1 MNNDSTIFYEDLD
14 MARLWVD
21 GDRTL
26 NMRSLK
32 DKLLKGEEIDGL
44 QTHISEKEIRRF
56 KGLTG
61 IELASKDTIK
71 YENIDSSINL
81 EEKYKN
87 INLED
92 YFFDSLYER
101 AKDRNLGT
109 DDIEKRV
116 ERIYDEIQLFSHK
129 GLEDVLRLSIKIVK
143 GLQENDIVW
152 GPGRGSSCASY
163 LLYLVGIHDVDSV
176 MYDLDVNEFLR

>member
-61 IELASKDTIK
+61 IELASKETIK
-71 YENIDSSINL
+71 YTNIYRSINL
-81 EEKYKN
+81 EEKDKN
-87 INLED
+87 IK
-92 YFFDSLYER
+92 YKGHYFDSLYER
-101 AKDRNLGT
+101 AKDRSRGT
-109 DDIEKRV
+109 DDIKKRV

-129 GLEDVLRLSIKIVK
+129 GLEDVPRLSIKIVK
-143 GLQENDIVW
+143 
-152 GPGRGSSCASY
+152 
-163 LLYLVGIHDVDSV
+163 
-176 MYDLDVNEFLR
+176 